1 MASPGPSQLAALCA
15 VASFIW
21 ITRNLENHQLI
32 EQPRLSAVLCL
43 LISGIAAF
51 FVSFFSL
58 WLPGTNGRFDDDLGV
73 LRVSRA
79 TLPKKPRRYFLPV
92 LVVCIILRL
101 EAFHRVSYDLQC
113 SSPGIES
120 WLPLVIMVYELLRG
134 RGSRLDAEEKFY
146 DDMHHTIFD
155 DIGQWIQGLKLPL
168 VLGILNLSYGTYLAS
183 SQDIRST
190 FFCADTGS
198 TSFVLFLQW
207 VGLLLDAAIII
218 ILWRVLAWART
229 TKARLRT
236 LSGILLA
243 TAGGIGI
250 MYSIL
255 RFFQHSRPMSNHFRG
270 LDSLYAFD
278 TVIDGLMFSIFL
290 VSTALLTTEGSPLSL
305 VGVVTFLSGVTS
317 AATQSLLIG
326 TWENISPITT
336 YISVVLICNG
346 FAFFVYAN
354 NLRSVVF
361 VHRAFIVLLL
371 IAVTVAATI
380 YSSIVGSRVLDN
392 HPLERLIYDR
402 RVEADRW
409 LIHASVSDS
418 LPVAVK
424 EYAERHDGRS
434 PPLKFDAWF
443 KFAKDRRSPIL
454 DHFVQMERDLFP
466 FLAMSPEKVRD
477 GVRRVAEEPDVVLAR
492 VTNGTLAYDSA
503 LLSSTSVSIMDDM
516 AAMVK
521 SFGEHLPENLEF
533 AINLDDQPRVLA
545 PWDEIPTGKHVGFG
559 ELLSRRSPVDD
570 AGLPVEQV
578 MENYTTPRAFREMT
592 ALTCPPGTQARSGV
606 HWDVRDLCTSC
617 VRPQSQG
624 QYLTEW
630 PLALELCHQPDLLR
644 LHGFHMTQPSPRP
657 IQDLLPVF
665 SRSKTDSYRDI
676 LLPLRRHDESLELGD
691 TGAGFE
697 MKRRKLFW
705 RGKLDGNPDKEL
717 LLGGHQERLVHLVN
731 NASNA
736 DEVTILLPVSRS
748 PGQYNYEH
756 ASAAELNS
764 LLPMDVGLINPS
776 GSCGDDCPARHE
788 FGFKTDIDDDAIITQ
803 SLMHQFILL
812 MDTDNGPP
820 KDFLRVLR
828 SGSIPFLSS
837 IFKEWYTERLLPWVH
852 FVPIDIRFHA
862 LHGTLAYFTGI
873 HENGETRLNG
883 RNVKMD
889 SKPDNAKWIADEG
902 KKLAFKAIRREDME
916 VYLFR
921 LLLEWARIVNDN
933 RDKMGFVLP

>member
-1 MASPGPSQLAALCA
+1 MASPGSSQLAALSA

-21 ITRNLENHQLI
+21 LARNLENHQLI
-32 EQPRLSAVLCL
+32 EQPRLSAVLCP
-43 LISGIAAF
+43 LISGVAAF
-51 FVSFFSL
+51 FISFFSV
-58 WLPGTNGRFDDDLGV
+58 WLPGANGRFDDDLGV
-73 LRVSRA
+73 LRASRA
-79 TLPKKPRRYFLPV
+79 SLPKKPRRYFLPAV
-92 LVVCIILRL
+92 VVCIILRL

-113 SSPGIES
+113 SSPGVES
-120 WLPLVIMVYELLRG
+120 WLPLVIMVYELLPG
-134 RGSRLDAEEKFY
+134 RGLQTDAEKFY

-155 DIGQWIQGLKLPL
+155 DIGQWISGLKLPL
-168 VLGILNLSYGTYLAS
+168 IVGILNLSYGTYLAS
-183 SQDIRST
+183 SQDMRSS
-190 FFCADTGS
+190 FFCSDTVNA
-198 TSFVLFLQW
+198 SFVRFLQW
-207 VGLLLDAAIII
+207 AGLLLDAAIII
-218 ILWRVLAWART
+218 LLWRILAWART
-229 TKARLRT
+229 TRARLRT
-236 LSGILLA
+236 LSSILLT

-250 MYSIL
+250 LYSFS
-255 RFFQHSRPMSNHFRG
+255 RFFQRSRPMSNHFRG

-278 TVIDGLMFSIFL
+278 TVIDGLMISAFL
-290 VSTALLTTEGSPLSL
+290 VSTALLTTEGSPLSM
-305 VGVVTFLSGVTS
+305 VGIVTFLSGIIS
-317 AATQSLLIG
+317 AATQTFLIG
-326 TWENISPITT
+326 TWENISPVTT
-336 YISVVLICNG
+336 YFSMVLICNG

-371 IAVTVAATI
+371 ILITVTATI
-380 YSSIVGSRVLDN
+380 YSSIRGSRVLSS

-418 LPVAVK
+418 LPVAVR
-424 EYAERHDGRS
+424 EYAERHNGRS
-434 PPLKFDAWF
+434 PPPKFDAWY

-454 DHFVQMERDLFP
+454 DHFAQMERDLLP
-466 FLAMSPEKVRD
+466 FWGVSPDKVRN
-477 GVRRVAEEPDVVLAR
+477 GVLRAAEELDVVLVR
-492 VTNGTLAYDSA
+492 IKNGTLVYDSSS
-503 LLSSTSVSIMDDM
+503 LPSTSITILDDM
-516 AAMVK
+516 AAMVN

-533 AINLDDQPRVLA
+533 AVNLNDRPRVLA
-545 PWDEIPTGKHVGFG
+545 PWDDIPTGKHGGFTK
-559 ELLSRRSPVDD
+559 LLSRSSPLDD
-570 AGLPVEQV
+570 AVPPAMQSLED
-578 MENYTTPRAFREMT
+578 YTTPRVFREMT

-606 HWDVRDLCTSC
+606 HWDVRDICTSC

-657 IQDLLPVF
+657 IQELLPVF

-676 LLPLRRHDESLELGD
+676 LVPLRRHDESLELAD

-705 RGKLDGNPDKEL
+705 RGKLDGNPSKEL

-736 DEVTILLPVSRS
+736 DEVTILLPDSKHR
-748 PGQYNYEH
+748 GQYNYEH
-756 ASAAELNS
+756 ASTAQLNN
-764 LLPMDVGLINPS
+764 LLPMDIGLINPS
-776 GSCGDDCPARHE
+776 GSCGDDCAARHE
-788 FGFKTDIDDDAIITQ
+788 FGFKTDVDEDSIIKQ
-803 SLMHQFILL
+803 SLMHQFVLI

-837 IFKEWYTERLLPWVH
+837 IFQEWYTERLLPWVH
-852 FVPIDIRFHA
+852 FVPIDVRFHA

-873 HENGETRLNG
+873 QDSGETRLNG
-883 RNVKMD
+883 RNVKME
-889 SKPDNAKWIADEG
+889 SNPDNAKWIADEG
-902 KKLAFKAIRREDME
+902 RKMAFKAIRREDME

-921 LLLEWARIVNDN
+921 LLLEWARIVDDN